1 MRTFESYNPLAVAVF
16 FLSASFVAMFSMNP
30 VILSV
35 SLFGALLF
43 CFLRNGFKN
52 PKYHLF
58 SLLLFIVM
66 TVINPLVNH
75 NGGTVL
81 FVMNDNP
88 VTLEAFIYGVVAS
101 VMIIAVLYWFRSFT
115 EIMTSDKLLYIFGAL
130 SPRLALVLSMALRF
144 VPLFSRQIKKTEQ
157 TQKALGLYKDDNIID
172 TFRGKLSIFSI
183 VVTWALENGIITA
196 DSMTARGYGIKRR
209 SRYSVFRWSGKDV
222 ALLVTTVVLLGLT
235 LFGIYGNETVYY
247 PYVVISEITPV
258 NLTGYIGYGL
268 LVLIPS
274 IIEIKEALRW
284 KFSESKI

>member
-1 MRTFESYNPLAVAVF
+1 MRTFESYNPIAVAVF
-16 FLSASFVAMFSMNP
+16 FLLAAGIAMFSMNP

-43 CFLRNGFKN
+43 CFIKNGFRN

-58 SLLLFIVM
+58 SFLLFIVM
-66 TVINPLVNH
+66 AVINPLVNH

-88 VTLEAFIYGVVAS
+88 VTLEAFIYGVAAS
-101 VMIIAVLYWFRSFT
+101 AMIIAVLYWFKSFT

-144 VPLFSRQIKKTEQ
+144 VPLFSRQAKKTEQ
-157 TQKALGLYKDDNIID
+157 AGKALGLYKEDNIID
-172 TFRGKLSIFSI
+172 TFKGKLGIFSI

-209 SRYSVFRWSGKDV
+209 SRYSVFDWSGKDI
-222 ALLVTTVVLLGLT
+222 ALLALTIILFSLT
-235 LFGIYGNETVYY
+235 LFGISNSEITYY
-247 PYVVISEITPV
+247 PYIKMPETTLI
-258 NLTGYIGYGL
+258 NIIGYASYGL

-274 IIEIKEALRW
+274 IIEVKEALRW
-284 KFSESKI
+284 KISESKI

>member
-43 CFLRNGFKN
+43 CFLRNGLRN

-58 SLLLFIVM
+58 SLLLFVVM
-66 TVINPLVNH
+66 AVINPLVNH

-144 VPLFSRQIKKTEQ
+144 VPLFSRQIKKAEQ

-222 ALLVTTVVLLGLT
+222 ALLVTTIVLLGLT

-274 IIEIKEALRW
+274 VIEIKETLRW